1 MAKKIATIEQFNS
14 SLKTYVTQRNNAL
27 KNVLMLSHFAIR
39 HFEACGDLGPAQR
52 LFDSMTKGYENRAG
66 FARWMCTFSPAL
78 LTAGKFSKD
87 KSEAAAKF
95 DLSGALALP
104 FWESFPMPDAVNLYG
119 ASDVKDALEK
129 ILSRFENEK
138 RQKASDAKA
147 KDAVTRLSN
156 FITTL

>member
-1 MAKKIATIEQFNS
+1 MTKVVSNIEQFNS
-14 SLKTYVTQRNNAL
+14 TLLIYVKQRNNAKANLL
-27 KNVLMLSHFAIR
+27 KLSHFAIQ
-39 HFEACGDLGPAQR
+39 HFEKCGDLGPSQR
-52 LFDSMTKGYENRAG
+52 LFESMTKGYENRAG
-66 FARWMCTFSPAL
+66 FARWLCTFSPAL

-87 KSEAAAKF
+87 RSEAAAKF
-95 DLSGALALP
+95 DLKQALAVP
-104 FWESFPMPDAVNLYG
+104 FWESFPMPDVVNLYG